1 PIYRAP
7 GVVGWRGNAVGRK
20 GGRNKLRPYIQRF
33 CIFVRIFKY
42 KQTIALPIKC
52 ATPLWM
58 LERRNIAFGM
68 GHQAKDVALRIADAC
83 NIADR
88 AVGIIRVG
96 NFISCL
102 RGIDEWYLPVLLQ

>member
-1 PIYRAP
+1 MGCSYRVFHQFFGTVGSSNIDATSDIRRVRRGPIYRAR
-7 GVVGWRGNAVGRK
+7 GVVGWWGNAVGRK

-68 GHQAKDVALRIADAC
+68 GHQAKDVAL
-83 NIADR
+83 
-88 AVGIIRVG
+88 
-96 NFISCL
+96 
-102 RGIDEWYLPVLLQ
+102 